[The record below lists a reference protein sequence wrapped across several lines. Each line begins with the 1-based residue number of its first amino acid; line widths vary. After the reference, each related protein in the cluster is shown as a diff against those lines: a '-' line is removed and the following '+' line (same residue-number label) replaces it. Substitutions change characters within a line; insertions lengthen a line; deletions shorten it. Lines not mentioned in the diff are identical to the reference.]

1 MGEWPVETKK
11 PLAVTQYECFRNQ
24 AKVSTVIAGFMV
36 VRQDKADAAVVA
48 CGDRIA
54 ELEAELTAA
63 INIAVTARQ
72 NYDENGNG
80 FRPLADIEAEVRK
93 DVKRLA
99 GKKT

>member
-1 MGEWPVETKK
+1 MSALEEYKL
-11 PLAVTQYECFRNQ
+11 LAFTGHGLQVDLNLAE
-24 AKVSTVIAGFMV
+24 
-36 VRQDKADAAVVA
+36 AA
-48 CGDRIA
+48 IA
-54 ELEAELTAA
+54 ELEAALTAA

>member
-1 MGEWPVETKK
+1 MSAVEEYAAYRRGSAWV
-11 PLAVTQYECFRNQ
+11 L
-24 AKVSTVIAGFMV
+24 SS
-36 VRQDKADAAVVA
+36 KADAA
-48 CGDRIA
+48 IA

-80 FRPLADIEAEVRK
+80 FRPLADIEAEVRA